1 MAIHPLPGSGGQK
14 PRQIS
19 AGLERVVKSLGLP
32 APNAVQTVFQAWDSV
47 VGPEL
52 AQHCR
57 PIGLKQGHLTV
68 KATDQAWATELKWME
83 SALVQRCADELG
95 EGVVTSVGITV

>member
-1 MAIHPLPGSGGQK
+1 MAIHPLPGSGSRD
-14 PRQIS
+14 PRQIGT
-19 AGLERVVKSLGLP
+19 GLERVVKSLGLP
-32 APNAVQTVFQAWDSV
+32 APNAVQTVFQAWESV

-57 PIGLKQGHLTV
+57 PTGLKQGHLIV
-68 KATDQAWATELKWME
+68 KAADQAWATELKWME

-95 EGVVTSVGITV
+95 EGVITSVSITV